1 MGLLESYLD
10 ALRYGVEGVSE
21 VGYKG
26 GTIRV
31 YIGGIGAT
39 CRDFGVKSPTDDR
52 TLQRWIKK
60 FEEVRPVA
68 TTVFMICRKDSM

>member
-31 YIGGIGAT
+31 YIGGI
-39 CRDFGVKSPTDDR
+39 GVKSPTDDR